1 MDTGKGIVE
10 QGENEHQVE
19 EGEYRE
25 TGLHTWVKEDTG
37 EELEDEHVDY
47 GDSDGRDADDLGM
60 DLDDRGKDVEH
71 EKNWDDDQQSEMEE
85 KYDTDSHHEEH
96 DSQFDGVVQ
105 VSQAGEEDTK
115 CESVEV
121 ELDIQ
126 HATQKQEHKG
136 DGDVSQT
143 TEVLGEDISLE
154 VEGGI
159 PVDVW
164 PNH

>member
-1 MDTGKGIVE
+1 
-10 QGENEHQVE
+10 
-19 EGEYRE
+19 
-25 TGLHTWVKEDTG
+25 
-37 EELEDEHVDY
+37 
-47 GDSDGRDADDLGM
+47 M

-115 CESVEV
+115 CESVEA

-126 HATQKQEHKG
+126 HATEKQEHKG

-154 VEGGI
+154 VELKCHQDQNKGVAAKSREGRLFTPQQKSSGWDQLPDAI
-159 PVDVW
+159 GFHQVCLA
-164 PNH
+164 